1 MHPLFDLWRREP
13 ARIVGFVSAVIM
25 LLIAFN
31 VPVTDEQKAAILAIV
46 TAGLALLQ
54 AEVTRANV
62 FAPQTVDRI
71 EGEAFADGWD
81 AKATDDALGVLRPA
95 FAPFAPPAPMP

>member
-1 MHPLFDLWRREP
+1 MDDLLNLWRREP
-13 ARIVGFVSAVIM
+13 ARIVGFVSALIM

-62 FAPQTVDRI
+62 YAPETVERI
-71 EGEAFADGWD
+71 EDEAFAEGHS
-81 AKATDDALGVLRPA
+81 AAYSGYVP
-95 FAPFAPPAPMP
+95 